1 MKSIVIVSAGL
12 GEPSTT
18 RLLADRFVSE
28 AHRKIPDAR
37 VEIIELRS
45 LAHPIIDAML
55 TQTSSPELA
64 EAVRKVTNA
73 DGLVAI
79 TPTYNAAYSGLF
91 KSFFDILEPG
101 SIAGVPIVIAATGG
115 SERHSLVPDHS
126 LRPLFSHARAVTA
139 PTSVYAARSDFESD
153 TELNDRIGRATSELV
168 LLMESVNRGKASAA
182 SLPVPPPSRPIP
194 TITP

>member
-28 AHRKIPDAR
+28 ARRKILDAR

-45 LAHPIIDAML
+45 LAHPIMDAML
-55 TQTSSPELA
+55 TRSSTPELLD
-64 EAVRKVTNA
+64 AVDRVTNA

-168 LLMESVNRGKASAA
+168 LLMKSVNRGKASAA

>member
-18 RLLADRFVSE
+18 RLLADRFVDQAKVKAPE
-28 AHRKIPDAR
+28 ASI
-37 VEIIELRS
+37 EIIELRA
-45 LAHPIIDAML
+45 LAHPIMDAML
-55 TQTSSPELA
+55 TREFSAELA
-64 EAVRKVTNA
+64 DAVARVTTA
-73 DGLVAI
+73 DGLIAI

-126 LRPLFSHARAVTA
+126 LRPLFAHARAVTA
-139 PTSVYAARSDFESD
+139 PTSVYAARSDFETD

-168 LLMESVNRGKASAA
+168 LLMESVNRGQASAA